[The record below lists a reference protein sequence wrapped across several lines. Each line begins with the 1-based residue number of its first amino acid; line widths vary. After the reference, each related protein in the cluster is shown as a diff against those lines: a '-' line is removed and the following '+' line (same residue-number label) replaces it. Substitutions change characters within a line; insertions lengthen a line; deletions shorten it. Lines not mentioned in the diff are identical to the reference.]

1 VGEVEVVY
9 SRRRLR
15 RASSRLDWW
24 NWWRRKRLTRV
35 AFAGGFK
42 RERDEEGGRN
52 TFGKWK
58 GDRV

>member
-1 VGEVEVVY
+1 VVY